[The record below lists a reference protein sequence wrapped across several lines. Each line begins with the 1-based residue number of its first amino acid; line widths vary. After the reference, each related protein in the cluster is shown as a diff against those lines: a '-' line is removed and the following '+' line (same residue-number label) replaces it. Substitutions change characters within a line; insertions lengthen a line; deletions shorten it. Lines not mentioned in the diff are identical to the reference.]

1 MEISFGHG
9 FACSAPKFGVPD
21 QLSMTFLISTII
33 PTKRSF
39 RKYLEKMCDCMDD
52 IYEFAYY
59 FSKQLDF
66 SCIDISMFKDVKM
79 DGIYFESLVI
89 LRDQLYNELW
99 EDFLEDVTNAG
110 RTEDA
115 DIIKRCIEFEIANK
129 KDIGLVYSKLDFI
142 IQNLDTLIARPES
155 N

>member
-1 MEISFGHG
+1 
-9 FACSAPKFGVPD
+9 
-21 QLSMTFLISTII
+21 
-33 PTKRSF
+33 
-39 RKYLEKMCDCMDD
+39 MD
-52 IYEFAYY
+52 
-59 FSKQLDF
+59 
-66 SCIDISMFKDVKM
+66 V
-79 DGIYFESLVI
+79 IYFESLVI